1 MKATTTAWVAALDE
15 DDLQLLKRLLL
26 SSGSLKA
33 LATQYKVSYPT
44 LRARLNRL
52 IAKVQAVEDP
62 AIADPF
68 QRRLKVLVADGDL
81 PAVLAK
87 ELLDLH
93 RAAAKKRPSKR

>member
-1 MKATTTAWVAALDE
+1 MKAHPTAWMAALDE

-44 LRARLNRL
+44 LRARLDRL

-62 AIADPF
+62 TITDPF
-68 QRRLKVLVADGDL
+68 QRRLKMLVADGDL

-93 RAAAKKRPSKR
+93 RSSAKKRPAKR